1 MKKVIIAIVV
11 SLTLSSVLS
20 EDLFA
25 QMRGARTW
33 DGRGFGQV
41 RMLDRLDL
49 TAEQE
54 DAISDLR
61 YDHQM
66 QAAELRTKLTQ
77 NRIQLQ
83 KLFDE
88 DNVDENA
95 VMNIVEENNSI
106 RNQLSKNRMEMRLKI
121 NSILT
126 PEQKEE
132 LKDIGCFGMGLG
144 RGFGYGYGKGFGFG
158 HGYGQGFGGGRHWRC
173 PNF

>member
-25 QMRGARTW
+25 QKRSVRNW
-33 DGRGFGQV
+33 DERGFSQG

-54 DAISDLR
+54 NAISDLR

-66 QAAELRTKLTQ
+66 QAAELRSKLTQ

-132 LKDIGCFGMGLG
+132 LKDRGCFGMGLG
-144 RGFGYGYGKGFGFG
+144 RGFGDGYGKGFGR
-158 HGYGQGFGGGRHWRC
+158 GYGQGFGGGRHWRC